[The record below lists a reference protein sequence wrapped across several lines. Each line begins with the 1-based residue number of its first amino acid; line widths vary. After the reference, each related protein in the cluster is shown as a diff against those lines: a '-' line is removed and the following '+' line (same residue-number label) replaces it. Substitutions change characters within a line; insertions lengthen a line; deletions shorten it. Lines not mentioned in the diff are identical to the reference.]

1 MEFIFKFAN
10 WSINSR
16 FGTNPLLPLYN
27 AFHLYYFLM
36 KVTCT
41 RHKEHPW
48 NIYDN
53 NLLTKLR
60 IHFLPF
66 QCFRLILVIIS
77 LRGSS
82 QLITVHWLKLSFIVF
97 LAAFRVF
104 FSLNIKFCSQCNNF
118 EKFLFLIVY
127 RKTFPP
133 KGIPGESD

>member
-10 WSINSR
+10 WPINSR

-82 QLITVHWLKLSFIVF
+82 QLITVH
-97 LAAFRVF
+97 
-104 FSLNIKFCSQCNNF
+104 
-118 EKFLFLIVY
+118 
-127 RKTFPP
+127 
-133 KGIPGESD
+133 

>member
-16 FGTNPLLPLYN
+16 FGTNPLLTLYN
-27 AFHLYYFLM
+27 AFYLYYFLM

-82 QLITVHWLKLSFIVF
+82 QLITVH
-97 LAAFRVF
+97 
-104 FSLNIKFCSQCNNF
+104 
-118 EKFLFLIVY
+118 
-127 RKTFPP
+127 
-133 KGIPGESD
+133 